1 MKFKIISNLELHI
14 IIIFNKIYIIDGGY
28 KGLPFH
34 LN

>member
-1 MKFKIISNLELHI
+1 MKFKIIFNLELYI

-28 KGLPFH
+28 KGLSFY